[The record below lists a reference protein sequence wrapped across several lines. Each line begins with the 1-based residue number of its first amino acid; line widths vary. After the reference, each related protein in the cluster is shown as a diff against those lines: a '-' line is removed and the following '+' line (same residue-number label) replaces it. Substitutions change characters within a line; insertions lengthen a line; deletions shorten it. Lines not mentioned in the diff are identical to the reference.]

1 MDIGNVDDMDRNTTR
16 FPPPPHLL
24 ACSIPGVALLLLL
37 PVRASPED
45 PSADAGLTELPA
57 YPSRSHCH
65 ARPRAIGGIENLTA
79 SCGF

>member
-1 MDIGNVDDMDRNTTR
+1 MDIGNVDDMDRNTR
-16 FPPPPHLL
+16 FPPPSRLL

-45 PSADAGLTELPA
+45 PGADAGLTELRA
-57 YPSRSHCH
+57 DPSRSHCH

>member
-1 MDIGNVDDMDRNTTR
+1 MDIGNVDDMDRNAR
-16 FPPPPHLL
+16 FPPPSRLL

-57 YPSRSHCH
+57 DPSRSHCH